1 MRRVT
6 APEWVRHAI
15 WYHVYPLGFV
25 GAPRRNPDAGASVGS
40 VEHRLRQVGAWFDY
54 VVELGANGLLLGP
67 VFESE
72 THGYDTVDYY
82 RIDRRLGDDGD
93 FAWLLEESRRRGLR
107 VVVDGVF
114 NHVGRAFGP
123 FADVVERGPESEHAD
138 WFRIEWGDTARDGF
152 RYATFEGHERLVAL
166 NHDEPEVLDLIVDV
180 ACHWLAAGVD
190 GFRLDAAYAVPPAFW
205 RSFTERVGAVFP
217 DAWLMGEVIHGD
229 YAAFVDGSGID
240 SVTQYELWKAIWSA
254 LNDRNLYELAHALER
269 HDGFAARLMPH
280 TFLGNH
286 DVTRIVTQLQD
297 ARHLPHALVV
307 LFTVAGTPSI
317 YAGDEQAF
325 RGRKYHRPG
334 GDDEI
339 RPAFPPT
346 PEHLADAGWST
357 YRLHQELI
365 AFRRRHPGLASART
379 EVLHLANEQ
388 IVYRSSDGQDA
399 VTVVLNL
406 SSTVA
411 EAPLDDDGALT
422 VEAGN
427 GHLHGSTISMP
438 PQSWALLT
446 GRDQ

>member
-1 MRRVT
+1 MT
-6 APEWVRHAI
+6 APEWVHHAI

-25 GAPRRNPDAGASVGS
+25 GAPRTNPDAGATVMSVD
-40 VEHRLRQVGAWFDY
+40 HRLRQVGAWLDY

-93 FAWLLEESRRRGLR
+93 LAWLLEESHRRGLR

-114 NHVGRAFGP
+114 NHVGRSFPP
-123 FADVVERGPESEHAD
+123 FVDLGERGLESQHQD
-138 WFRIEWGDTARDGF
+138 WFRIEWDDTAAEGF
-152 RYATFEGHERLVAL
+152 RYAMFEGHDRLVAL
-166 NHDEPEVLDLIVDV
+166 NHDEPEVLNLIVDV

-205 RSFTERVGAVFP
+205 RAFSERVRAAFP

-229 YAAFVDGSGID
+229 YAAFVDGTGID

-269 HDGFAARLMPH
+269 HDGFAARLVPH

-286 DVTRIVTQLQD
+286 DVTRIITQLD
-297 ARHLPHALVV
+297 DVRHLPHALVV

-325 RGRKYHRPG
+325 HGHKYHRPG

-339 RPAFPPT
+339 RPAFPPA
-346 PEHLADAGWST
+346 PEHLAEDGWST

-388 IVYRSSDGQDA
+388 IVYRSYDGQDA
-399 VTVVLNL
+399 VTVVLNV
-406 SSTVA
+406 SDTVA
-411 EAPLDDDGALT
+411 EVPLDDDGALT

-427 GHLHGSTISMP
+427 AHLHGSTTSMP